1 MRVLNILTRSC
12 LPLETFDAAV
22 TFYENLIGQRARL
35 RFEYPAHG
43 LRLAQ
48 VANLLLIGGNT
59 ESLVAFTATNAT
71 YLVDDIQAYALYLPT
86 LGVEVLRSVQAVP
99 SGWNMLVRHPDGTI
113 VEYVQHRDPHPA
125 DVIANVEYP
134 RDFGSRFRA

>member
-1 MRVLNILTRSC
+1 MRVLNILARRC
-12 LPLETFDAAV
+12 LPLEKFDTTV
-22 TFYENLIGQRARL
+22 TFYENLIGQRARM

-48 VANLLLIGGNT
+48 VANLLLIGGNA

-86 LGVEVLRSVQAVP
+86 IDVEVLRSAQAVP
-99 SGWNMLVRHPDGTI
+99 SGWNLLVQHPDGAI

-125 DVIANVEYP
+125 DVMGNLEYP
-134 RDFGSRFRA
+134 RDFASGNR